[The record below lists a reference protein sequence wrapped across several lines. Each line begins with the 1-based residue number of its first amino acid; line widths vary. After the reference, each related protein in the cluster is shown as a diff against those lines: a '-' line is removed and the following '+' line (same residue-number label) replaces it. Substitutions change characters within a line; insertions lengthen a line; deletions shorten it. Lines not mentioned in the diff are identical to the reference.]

1 MSYRIYEQ
9 ALKEAKE
16 KGTIKFG
23 EVNDKSIG
31 SIIESYLNANR
42 TSAAYSAKETYE
54 ESWTSYIRLL
64 KAQDQQSALKVSSSE
79 NYLGIKGYLKVG
91 GR

>member
-16 KGTIKFG
+16 KGALAFG
-23 EVNDKSIG
+23 KINDKSIDT
-31 SIIESYLNANR
+31 IIESYLNANR

-64 KAQDQQSALKVSSSE
+64 KAQDQQSALKVSNE
-79 NYLGIKGYLKVG
+79 DGYTGPKGYLK
-91 GR
+91 

>member
-23 EVNDKSIG
+23 KVN
-31 SIIESYLNANR
+31 
-42 TSAAYSAKETYE
+42 
-54 ESWTSYIRLL
+54 
-64 KAQDQQSALKVSSSE
+64 E
-79 NYLGIKGYLKVG
+79 NL
-91 GR
+91 